1 MKKLIFSVVMV
12 MAVMI
17 FVVSGAHAAVKVTES
32 KDVKIVIDSQ
42 KRNTTNAPIM
52 VNGRTMLPLREIATQ
67 LGVSNDEEHI
77 KWNSATKTVYLS
89 KDNTVINLEINKKIA
104 KVNGQDVELDVEPL
118 IYANRTYIPVRFVSQ
133 SFGKKVAWDASTKS
147 VLICNEE
154 EYNKVKDILDKSI
167 KAMESAKK
175 YKLDFEMDMSATGE
189 DNQKASI
196 VKYGVKAQ
204 FDTEKMKAK
213 LDMDI
218 SMFFILNIKSQ
229 SYMADNIVY
238 EKNSFTNKWT
248 KESKT
253 PEEFIDEFKKNNDI
267 SSFGDTSIVS
277 AGLRVAE
284 SKNADEIVLTGD
296 VILEK
301 LTQGPGEGLGESGG
315 EFKADN
321 NYKLNITIDKN
332 TNYIKKVDMTF
343 SGKLDDG
350 GDSASNMFGV
360 SAYDAL
366 FNCSIYDIDGS
377 FEVVQ
382 PDDLDITKVEEKS
395 STDTGLGNFDF
406 GDAI

>member
-1 MKKLIFSVVMV
+1 
-12 MAVMI
+12 
-17 FVVSGAHAAVKVTES
+17 
-32 KDVKIVIDSQ
+32 
-42 KRNTTNAPIM
+42 
-52 VNGRTMLPLREIATQ
+52 
-67 LGVSNDEEHI
+67 
-77 KWNSATKTVYLS
+77 
-89 KDNTVINLEINKKIA
+89 
-104 KVNGQDVELDVEPL
+104 LDVEPL

-332 TNYIKKVDMTF
+332 TNYIKKIDMTF